1 MVALGDWDT
10 ENYKFSANHS
20 STNSYL
26 VWILFI
32 FTTVFSQIIIFNI
45 LIAIMGDTYDSV
57 FANMEKAKLKLKIE
71 VMSDYVF
78 VVRDEK
84 QIKKFLFVATPTED
98 KVETEAPFG
107 VKFSAI
113 SAIRTML
120 KSNDEKLESKMDT
133 FNTVSLIASH

>member
-20 STNSYL
+20 TANSYL

-98 KVETEAPFG
+98 KIEIESSFG
-107 VKFSAI
+107 VKF

-120 KSNDEKLESKMDT
+120 KSNLENITDSVKKMA
-133 FNTVSLIASH
+133 FS